1 MPVTITKPQA
11 TLRELLAG
19 LKKRTGLF
27 GEQVMR
33 ANNIDEYYAVR
44 GANRN
49 LVINGDFRI
58 SQRGDYTTAAN
69 LPSSTFTLDRWVSY
83 MSNMTGT
90 LQHTTVTL
98 NGETRRAAKVVL
110 TNSTSGEALL
120 EQRIEPVN
128 MIVGKLY
135 TLSTWVRTTNQSV
148 RLRVHNGSAWVHSPL
163 SQYASPSG
171 QWQKITFT
179 YLYNGPIAGYHPV
192 QMYCSSGT
200 SGEYYEFTDFQLE
213 EGTVAT
219 PFERRLIGQELQ
231 LCQRY
236 FEKNFPE
243 GVAPQNSYT
252 ANGFSGGGLGWV
264 SFSTTSIRGPIVQ
277 FKVSKRVA
285 PTMTFFNGNSPTSG
299 TLGIYDSSAG
309 VWRATTVGA
318 SYPTTEEWRTDS
330 TTSGWTPTTANTYLF
345 SGYWTASAE
354 L

>member
-1 MPVTITKPQA
+1 MTVTVTKPQA
-11 TLRELLAG
+11 TLRELLAT
-19 LKKRTGLF
+19 LKKKTGLF

-33 ANNIDEYYAVR
+33 SNTVDDFYNAK
-44 GANRN
+44 GSNRN
-49 LVINGDFRI
+49 LIINGDFRI

-69 LPSSTFTLDRWVSY
+69 LPSSTYTLDRWISY

-90 LQHTTVTL
+90 LQHTTVTF

-120 EQRIEPVN
+120 EQRVEPVN
-128 MIVGKLY
+128 MIVGKTY
-135 TLSTWVRTTNQSV
+135 TLSTWVRTTNSSI
-148 RLRVHNGSAWVHSPL
+148 RLRVHDGASWITGAA

-192 QMYCSSGT
+192 QMYCTSGNT
-200 SGEYYEFTDFQLE
+200 GEYYEFTDFQLE

-236 FEKNFPE
+236 CQVLGGASTNEIMSSGSGNVSNVSTQVYKPCVPFRTIPTLAYSALGHFEIQAVGTN
-243 GVAPQNSYT
+243 VYT
-252 ANGFSGGGLGWV
+252 PTVISLISSISSTQYIYIDINHTSGG
-264 SFSTTSIRGPIVQ
+264 TTGAVQ
-277 FKVSKRVA
+277 
-285 PTMTFFNGNSPTSG
+285 
-299 TLGIYDSSAG
+299 LL
-309 VWRATTVGA
+309 RA
-318 SYPTTEEWRTDS
+318 
-330 TTSGWTPTTANTYLF
+330 ANTNARLTF
-345 SGYWTASAE
+345 SAE

>member
-11 TLRELLAG
+11 TLRELLAT

-27 GEQVMR
+27 GEQIIR
-33 ANNIDEYYAVR
+33 ANTIDEYYGVR
-44 GANRN
+44 GTNRN

-69 LPSSTFTLDRWVSY
+69 LPSSTFTLDRWISY
-83 MSNMTGT
+83 MSVMTAT

-98 NGETRRAAKVVL
+98 NSEPRRAAKITL
-110 TNSTSGEALL
+110 TNSAGGEALL

-128 MIVGKLY
+128 MIPSKVY
-135 TLSTWVRTTNQSV
+135 TLSAWVRTTNQTI
-148 RLRVHNGSAWVHSPL
+148 RLRVHDGLNWIHSATN
-163 SQYASPSG
+163 QYASPTG

-236 FEKNFPE
+236 YCNSFATGAAVTNGGAPGYKGIATAYETSSLWIPE
-243 GVAPQNSYT
+243 IPYPVRMRTAATITLYLADTGSTNGVWGIYT
-252 ANGFSGGGLGWV
+252 GGSWV
-264 SFSTTSIRGPIVQ
+264 SMSG
-277 FKVSKRVA
+277 
-285 PTMTFFNGNSPTSG
+285 MTPYDTNSVGFYISATYSG
-299 TLGIYDSSAG
+299 
-309 VWRATTVGA
+309 
-318 SYPTTEEWRTDS
+318 RTIGS
-330 TTSGWTPTTANTYLF
+330 TYLTT
-345 SGYWTASAE
+345 GNWTASAE

>member
-27 GEQVMR
+27 GEQVLR
-33 ANNIDEYYAVR
+33 TNTVDEYYGIR

-83 MSNMTGT
+83 MSNMTAT

-128 MIVGKLY
+128 MIVGKMY
-135 TLSTWVRTTNQSV
+135 TLSAWVRTTNRTI
-148 RLRVHNGSAWVHSPL
+148 RLRVHDGSSWIHSAP

-192 QMYCSSGT
+192 QLYCTSGS
-200 SGEYYEFTDFQLE
+200 SGEYYEFTDYQLE

-236 FEKNFPE
+236 FEKMVYPLS
-243 GVAPQNSYT
+243 GYT
-252 ANGFSGGGLGWV
+252 GFSGWAVTSGSSYYALTFSVDKRTTPTLSAGGNFRGQGLADTADSSSYTLDAAGPKSGRMILGG
-264 SFSTTSIRGPIVQ
+264 SFSGTNGQ
-277 FKVSKRVA
+277 AVSLQA
-285 PTMTFFNGNSPTSG
+285 Q
-299 TLGIYDSSAG
+299 
-309 VWRATTVGA
+309 
-318 SYPTTEEWRTDS
+318 
-330 TTSGWTPTTANTYLF
+330 TANAYIQ
-345 SGYWTASAE
+345 ASAE